1 MDELLVT
8 AILRRVSLAISMVG
22 IIGGLDLIFGAKII
36 IAVKRLL
43 DKAYNFDKTINDPNS
58 RKWLGAIMLF
68 VSVVMLLLLMTTK

>member
-22 IIGGLDLIFGAKII
+22 IIGGLDLISGAKII